1 MAKLRGCAFWDDHRL
16 CNCCSCRDQLAQGW
30 SISFHLILTFFDLFP
45 AQQKA
50 VCKQRPNDNK
60 NSKGEPKKSS
70 DVSGK
75 EGGNEGPDEKADSEK
90 AAVKKADSKKGRKVV
105 QPRIDEFVGKRK
117 QPKKSNVETDADA
130 DAGGSSR

>member
-1 MAKLRGCAFWDDHRL
+1 MITDFEIVAHAGTNLLKDGRLAF
-16 CNCCSCRDQLAQGW
+16 
-30 SISFHLILTFFDLFP
+30 ISFSLFSIFFQP
-45 AQQKA
+45 NKKV

-60 NSKGEPKKSS
+60 SSKGEPKKSS

-75 EGGNEGPDEKADSEK
+75 VGGNEGPDGKADSEK
-90 AAVKKADSKKGRKVV
+90 AAVKKADPKKGRKVV

-130 DAGGSSR
+130 DARTDAGGSSR